1 MLLSEFID
9 LLHFCELIQV
19 RDWNTEDGSEEQ
31 LLYEGVA
38 SDCPYWLTKQHL
50 MDPKVPLNPEY
61 DCGIIS
67 ITDNKKIMIWIDL
80 Q

>member
-19 RDWNTEDGSEEQ
+19 RDWNTEDDNEDQ
-31 LLYEGVA
+31 LIYEGVA
-38 SDCPYWLTKQHL
+38 SNCPYWLTKQSL
-50 MDPKVPLNPEY
+50 IDPKILFPDF
-61 DCGIIS
+61 DCGVIS
-67 ITDNKKIMIWIDL
+67 IIDNKKIMIWIDL